1 MSRSRLRNRYMK
13 GIHSEKGKRNLHRL
27 DEAPKNRPSRFIT
40 SRCDFCKISWLQEP
54 GSFGGHKVRHQGH
67 RMVSGIVRQK
77 VKEEVRQEI
86 NEYIEN

>member
-1 MSRSRLRNRYMK
+1 MK
-13 GIHSEKGKRNLHRL
+13 GLHSQKGKRNQYRL
-27 DEAPKNRPSRFIT
+27 DEAPKNRPSRYVT
-40 SRCDFCKISWLQEP
+40 TRCGFCKVSWLLEP

-86 NEYIEN
+86 QDTVEWLRV